1 MAAVNIVKQNRNARS
16 LSLTPDDLHGMKS
29 ILGAIDSVGKM

>member
-16 LSLTPDDLHGMKS
+16 LSMTPDDLNGMKS
-29 ILGAIDSVGKM
+29 ILSAIDNVGKI